1 VTTLSVKRLV
11 VPPLEANCWIVAAEG
26 AQKAAVIDP
35 GGAGPAILEAV
46 HQLDAAIGAI
56 LLTHGHF
63 DHMTAAVELA
73 HGSDAPIYAHAADA
87 PMLARPQD
95 QMPGFVDESV
105 PGVEDMR
112 AVVEGDEIEVG
123 GLRISVLET
132 PGHSPGGVCYLTEG
146 AIFTGD
152 TLFAGGIGRTDLPGG
167 DHKQLMASI
176 RDKILSLPDETNIH
190 PGHGPTSTV
199 GHERRGNPWLAEI

>member
-1 VTTLSVKRLV
+1 MTALSVKRLV
-11 VPPLEANCWIVAAEG
+11 VPPLEANCWILVAEG

-46 HQLDAAIGAI
+46 QQLDATVGAV

-73 HGSDAPIYAHAADA
+73 LGSDAPIYAHAADA

-105 PGVEDMR
+105 RGVEDMR
-112 AVVEGDEIEVG
+112 AVAEGDEIEVG
-123 GLRISVLET
+123 GLRISVRET

-146 AIFTGD
+146 AILTGD

-176 RDKILSLPDETNIH
+176 RDKILSLPDETTVY
-190 PGHGPTSTV
+190 PGHGPASTV
-199 GHERRGNPWLAEI
+199 GDERRRNPWLTEI